1 MGMER
6 DNGNS
11 LNNLSH
17 EVIGSCIDVH
27 KVLGPGMLESVYLAL
42 LCFDLELK
50 GIAYEREKELSLKYK
65 GRNFNTKLRA
75 DLVVENNLIVE
86 LKSVQEIHPIYEAQI
101 MTYMKLTNIEVG
113 LLINFNVPIL
123 KDGIHRYRLNHGKS

>member
-1 MGMER
+1 MRIDKYTE
-6 DNGNS
+6 NII
-11 LNNLSH
+11 NNVSH

-27 KVLGPGMLESVYLAL
+27 KALGPGMLESVYLDL

-50 GIAYEREKELSLKYK
+50 GIAYDREKELSIHYK
-65 GRNFNTKLRA
+65 GRDFNTKLRA
-75 DLVVENNLIVE
+75 DLVVENSLIIE
-86 LKSVQEIHPIYEAQI
+86 LKSVQEMHPIYEAQI

-123 KDGIHRYRLNHGKS
+123 KDGIHRYRLNHSRD

>member
-1 MGMER
+1 MER

-17 EVIGSCIDVH
+17 EVIGSCFDVH
-27 KVLGPGMLESVYLAL
+27 KALGPGMLESVYLDL

-75 DLVVENNLIVE
+75 DLVVENSLILE
-86 LKSVQEIHPIYEAQI
+86 LKSVQEMHPIYEAQI

-123 KDGIHRYRLNHGKS
+123 KDGIHRYRLSHGKS